1 MQEKQKIEDE
11 KELAENLTEE
21 NSDFTNWVEKNTI
34 TAGTQ
39 SDTDNNAEDALPF

>member
-1 MQEKQKIEDE
+1 MITFDSVTLK
-11 KELAENLTEE
+11 AFTEE

-39 SDTDNNAEDALPF
+39 SDTDNNEEDALPF